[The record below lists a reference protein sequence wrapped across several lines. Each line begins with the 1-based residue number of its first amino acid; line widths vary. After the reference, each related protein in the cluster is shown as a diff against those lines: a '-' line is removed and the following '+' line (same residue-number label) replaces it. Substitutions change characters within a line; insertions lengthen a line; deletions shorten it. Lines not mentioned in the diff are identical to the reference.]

1 MGKLFTEEVALFKSL
16 ARDVPAGTKTLLVE
30 VGQGTAELFA
40 KVEQD
45 FDLLVG
51 VEINGGM
58 NDLAVTI
65 HGNLKDNDKVKLIE
79 GNGMELN
86 KIIKEQELLKP
97 FEG

>member
-1 MGKLFTEEVALFKSL
+1 MGKLFTLEVDLFKSF
-16 ARDVPAGTKTLLVE
+16 AKDVPAGTKTLLVE

-40 KVEQD
+40 KVDKD

-65 HGNLKDNDKVKLIE
+65 HEHLKDNDKVKLIE

-86 KIIKEQELLKP
+86 KIMKEQELLKQ

>member
-1 MGKLFTEEVALFKSL
+1 LFKSF
-16 ARDVPAGTKTLLVE
+16 AKDVPAGTKTLLVE

-40 KVEQD
+40 KVDKD

-65 HGNLKDNDKVKLIE
+65 H
-79 GNGMELN
+79 
-86 KIIKEQELLKP
+86 
-97 FEG
+97 